1 MSMDKS
7 LRYRA
12 ALSRHRN
19 VLTRA
24 ERMLILKDQGRWS
37 EDKGPL
43 GLPKVAHRKGH
54 AGKGH

>member
-1 MSMDKS
+1 MSIDRS

-12 ALSRHRN
+12 ALTRHKN

-24 ERMLILKDQGRWS
+24 ERLLILKDQGRWN
-37 EDKGPL
+37 EDKSPL

-54 AGKGH
+54 AGKG